1 MGGRN
6 ITGRLAAPITTGQSL
21 MRLGYHTSA
30 KRRFAQGLRRELDAA
45 RRDRTPERFYQHFE
59 EGVRAGHL
67 DFERDLSLRC
77 LFEEIV
83 PHGRELVESFN
94 PNNLTQINLMEAADV
109 VSTTHFANITGQIV
123 YSRVLDSFDDPQFL
137 GERLTEKINSEFESE
152 KIPGIGGIGDAAE
165 SIGEGNPYPNAGM
178 SERWIDTPRT
188 TKHGLIVEVTK
199 EAVFYDR
206 TGLVLRRAGEVGR
219 WLGLKKE
226 KRILD
231 TVLGI
236 TTSYRVNGGAA
247 QATYGDTHT
256 NGTFDNLLASTALV
270 DWTDVE
276 AALLLFDAMTDPN
289 TGEPIDVVPNQIIV
303 PSALKMTA
311 ARILSA
317 TQVRYGAPGSTTNV
331 TQTDSPNPLANQN
344 FEVLSSQYV
353 KDRTSSDTTWYI
365 GDFKRAFAYIEN
377 WPLVVVQAP
386 DNNEAEF
393 TRDVVARFK
402 ASEKGEPAVLE
413 PRRAAKVTA

>member
-1 MGGRN
+1 M
-6 ITGRLAAPITTGQSL
+6 Q
-21 MRLGYHTSA
+21 LGYHTSA
-30 KRRFAQGLRRELDAA
+30 KRRFAQGLRRNLEAA
-45 RRDRTPERFYQHFE
+45 RKSRVMESFYRDFIDGLKQ
-59 EGVRAGHL
+59 GHL
-67 DFERDLSLRC
+67 DFEKDVSIKC

-123 YSRVLDSFDDPQFL
+123 YSRVLDSYEDPQFI
-137 GERLTEKINSEFESE
+137 GDRLVEKINSEFESE
-152 KIPGIGGIGDAAE
+152 KIAGIGGIGDAAE
-165 SIGEGNPYPNAGM
+165 SILEGGVYPNAGM
-178 SERWIDTPRT
+178 SERWIETPRT

-219 WLGLKKE
+219 WLALNKE

-236 TTSYRVNGGAA
+236 TTSYRVNGSAA

-256 NGTFDNLLASTALV
+256 NGTFDNLAGSNTLA
-270 DWTDVE
+270 DWTDIEV
-276 AALLLFDAMTDPN
+276 ALLLFDAMTDPN
-289 TGEPIDVVPNQIIV
+289 TGEPIDVRPNQIIV

-311 ARILSA
+311 ERILSA
-317 TQVRYGAPGSTTNV
+317 TQVRYGAPGSTSVV
-331 TQTDSPNPLANQN
+331 TQTDSPNPLANQS

-353 KDRTSSDTTWYI
+353 KDRTSSDSTWFI
-365 GDFKRAFAYIEN
+365 GDFARAFAYIEN
-377 WPLVVVQAP
+377 WPMTVVQAP

-393 TRDVVARFK
+393 TRDVVARYK
-402 ASEKGEPAVLE
+402 ASEKGEPAVME
-413 PRRAAKVTA
+413 PRRAVKCT